1 MTAELWAIML
11 VVLADLIGAM
21 GSILLKIGSG
31 SITRNWRSVFTN
43 YRRTLILVVG
53 LTLFGISAIIFTI
66 ALRGG
71 ELSVLYPFVSIGYIF
86 IVILSR
92 LVLKE
97 RITVWKAS
105 GIGFIILGVVLIGF
119 GS

>member
-1 MTAELWAIML
+1 MTTQLWSVVL
-11 VVLADLIGAM
+11 VVIADLIGSFA
-21 GSILLKIGSG
+21 SILLKIGSG
-31 SITRNWRSVFTN
+31 SVTRDWRN
-43 YRRTLILVVG
+43 IMADYRRTLMLFGG
-53 LTLFGISAIIFTI
+53 LALFGISAIIFTI

-86 IVILSR
+86 IVLLSKMI
-92 LVLKE
+92 LKE
-97 RITVWKAS
+97 RINVWKAG